1 MAGMTLSQAA
11 KASGKS
17 KSTLSRAIKTGRLSA
32 TRLEDGNFS
41 IDPAELFRAYPA
53 TPSNPYDE
61 RPTERNATPV
71 AAEMQSRISM
81 LELLLEKER
90 EAVTREREI
99 AAREREIATD
109 LQEDRDRW
117 RQQATGLLAD
127 LRALQEA
134 KPEPEPNPEPAPLP
148 AIKPNPDDAPEFPP
162 IPPRPWLWR
171 MLKPKG

>member
-17 KSTLSRAIKTGRLSA
+17 KSTLSRAIKIGRLSA
-32 TRLEDGNFS
+32 TRLDDGNFS

-53 TPSNPYDE
+53 TPSNPSYE
-61 RPTERNATPV
+61 HPKEQNATPV
-71 AAEMQSRISM
+71 AAELQNRISM

-99 AAREREIATD
+99 AAREREISVD

-117 RQQATGLLAD
+117 RHQAASLLAD
-127 LRALQEA
+127 QRSG
-134 KPEPEPNPEPAPLP
+134 PTEPAPP
-148 AIKPNPDDAPEFPP
+148 ASRRRWWPFNRE
-162 IPPRPWLWR
+162 
-171 MLKPKG
+171 

>member
-32 TRLEDGNFS
+32 NRLEDGNFS

-61 RPTERNATPV
+61 HQKEHHATPV
-71 AAEMQSRISM
+71 AAELQNRISM

-134 KPEPEPNPEPAPLP
+134 KPDPEPAPLP